1 MAGRAASRPNGQSQ
15 ASKICQFKLV
25 LLGESAVGKSSLVL
39 RFVKGQFHEYQE
51 STIGAAFLTQS
62 VCLDDTTVK
71 FEIWDTA
78 GQERYHSLA
87 PMYYRG
93 AQAAIVVFDITNQET
108 FARAKTWV
116 KELQRQASPNIVIA
130 LAGNK
135 ADLSS
140 KRAVEYEEAQAYADD
155 NSLLFMET
163 SAKTAMN
170 VNDLFLAI
178 AKKLPKSEPQ
188 SGPGGTAGRVRGGVD
203 LSEPS
208 QPAKT
213 QRTHSCEVTS
223 YCSDIEAVLQY
234 RASRHWSNVML
245 NQVKQHVSNR
255 LLPYFLTRFLFSK
268 NDEFKYSKFMMGLGF
283 GTLFGTAVS
292 GLGFGMSPRFRCSL
306 LMIVPNTISG
316 HGRAYIM
323 FFVVTGLYKGPLA
336 NINHNIRDVAF
347 SMGCTAELAVNH
359 TKMMFKMV
367 QAPVLQIVN
376 EMVKGNKEFEEEV
389 KDIRKEFKGVNQ
401 QVLGNYG
408 MNAQSTTPLTQKVVT
423 TISTT
428 RQVFGNYGLTAG
440 TTPPVTL
447 KNTQEKFSYKTKMRL
462 ATGWCKDKIPI
473 DPNFGETF
481 DRFSSSVDN
490 MDKGFSSSMMVQSSI
505 VGNKFS
511 KATIVENLRE
521 RLSSKK
527 SAVSR
532 VMGVIRVLLSVT
544 FVFIFLSAFS
554 YTNSYLEDLRFDNNY
569 VSTYFREIDAR
580 RKKQMVSM
588 LQIISLASVI
598 SVFLVVDWMLYR
610 IFYIIRKHSFVQY
623 SFKSGHHVEI
633 KVGGTSMLASFLRK
647 TIGAFKTK
655 SNFTMTSNN
664 LHCLPDPRRMT
675 LIQYLWTILPVVAL
689 FITCC
694 FEVYCRRVRR
704 VIAAFFFPKV
714 RTWLGRLYMR
724 SPILRRLISRR
735 CLVCSEPETE
745 ESFVCPSKECFTV
758 YCPMC
763 WQDMDCFCYA
773 CTPFSEYV
781 SGESESESESESEES

>member
-1 MAGRAASRPNGQSQ
+1 M
-15 ASKICQFKLV
+15 
-25 LLGESAVGKSSLVL
+25 
-39 RFVKGQFHEYQE
+39 
-51 STIGAAFLTQS
+51 T
-62 VCLDDTTVK
+62 
-71 FEIWDTA
+71 
-78 GQERYHSLA
+78 
-87 PMYYRG
+87 
-93 AQAAIVVFDITNQET
+93 
-108 FARAKTWV
+108 
-116 KELQRQASPNIVIA
+116 
-130 LAGNK
+130 
-135 ADLSS
+135 
-140 KRAVEYEEAQAYADD
+140 
-155 NSLLFMET
+155 
-163 SAKTAMN
+163 
-170 VNDLFLAI
+170 
-178 AKKLPKSEPQ
+178 
-188 SGPGGTAGRVRGGVD
+188 GP
-203 LSEPS
+203 
-208 QPAKT
+208 KT
-213 QRTHSCEVTS
+213 QT
-223 YCSDIEAVLQY
+223 YAL
-234 RASRHWSNVML
+234 
-245 NQVKQHVSNR
+245 QHVSNR

-490 MDKGFSSSMMVQSSI
+490 MDKGFSSSMMVQVI
-505 VGNKFS
+505 MNTK
-511 KATIVENLRE
+511 EHNLR
-521 RLSSKK
+521 
-527 SAVSR
+527 
-532 VMGVIRVLLSVT
+532 
-544 FVFIFLSAFS
+544 AFS

-664 LHCLPDPRRMT
+664 LRETGTECEQFSNVAAADFTSLSMSFPLQQEKKRT
-675 LIQYLWTILPVVAL
+675 LYFYNERIRKRCMYNEIQ
-689 FITCC
+689 
-694 FEVYCRRVRR
+694 RSR
-704 VIAAFFFPKV
+704 V

>member
-1 MAGRAASRPNGQSQ
+1 MDETALRKRR
-15 ASKICQFKLV
+15 
-25 LLGESAVGKSSLVL
+25 SL
-39 RFVKGQFHEYQE
+39 KMPDSH
-51 STIGAAFLTQS
+51 STL
-62 VCLDDTTVK
+62 
-71 FEIWDTA
+71 
-78 GQERYHSLA
+78 
-87 PMYYRG
+87 
-93 AQAAIVVFDITNQET
+93 
-108 FARAKTWV
+108 
-116 KELQRQASPNIVIA
+116 
-130 LAGNK
+130 
-135 ADLSS
+135 
-140 KRAVEYEEAQAYADD
+140 
-155 NSLLFMET
+155 
-163 SAKTAMN
+163 
-170 VNDLFLAI
+170 
-178 AKKLPKSEPQ
+178 
-188 SGPGGTAGRVRGGVD
+188 
-203 LSEPS
+203 
-208 QPAKT
+208 
-213 QRTHSCEVTS
+213 
-223 YCSDIEAVLQY
+223 
-234 RASRHWSNVML
+234 
-245 NQVKQHVSNR
+245 QHVSNR

-283 GTLFGTAVS
+283 GTLFGTGLYFAFIHHLPLYEHQKIYSLFSLAAVS

-447 KNTQEKFSYKTKMRL
+447 KNTQEKFSYKTKMRCEFVVDESVQRCKDWFHRKWVECNEKIMLPLISHLLCLPMTFSFACEIFRL

-490 MDKGFSSSMMVQSSI
+490 MDKGFSSSMMVQKTDQSSI

-580 RKKQMVSM
+580 RKKQGKRYLLPLRRAECSDFIFPWSLSMHSSEMRSMMVSM

-704 VIAAFFFPKV
+704 VIAAFFFPKQEKKRTLYFYNERIRKRCMYNEIQRSRVRRSARLGTIMV